1 MQLFSH
7 HLKWIHATRR
17 VRASILLIIFL
28 LLVELV
34 LFLYM
39 TIPKADFAAAQSVP
53 APMTTE
59 VASEST
65 PAASQPVAA
74 EPEPAA
80 SPAPTPAPTPT
91 PKPVA
96 KAAAV
101 PAPAYDS
108 VSIPSLGFSARY
120 IDVGLTSNNAID
132 VPASLVG
139 RWNGS
144 ATPGTPGTVFLDGHN
159 PGVLKKLPSIAVG
172 SQIIIKKASGETF
185 NYTVAYKETV
195 MLAGIDMVKAL
206 RSYNGASEGL
216 NLMTCVG
223 AYNPNTG
230 TTDQRLVVY
239 AVRS

>member
-1 MQLFSH
+1 MQSITN
-7 HLKWIHATRR
+7 HLKWAHASRR
-17 VRASILLIIFL
+17 VRISVLFIVFL
-28 LLVELV
+28 LLIECALSI
-34 LFLYM
+34 FLA
-39 TIPKADFAAAQSVP
+39 IPKVDTAAAQSIPITSTAETAIENELASSETAVADP
-53 APMTTE
+53 APAVTPVT
-59 VASEST
+59 T
-65 PAASQPVAA
+65 PA
-74 EPEPAA
+74 
-80 SPAPTPAPTPT
+80 PT

-96 KAAAV
+96 KAAAA
-101 PAPAYDS
+101 PTPAYDS

-120 IDVGLTSNNAID
+120 IDVGLTSTNAID

-159 PGVLKKLPSIAVG
+159 PGVFKKLPNITVG
-172 SQIIIKKASGETF
+172 SQIIIKKASGETIT
-185 NYTVAYKETV
+185 YTVANKETV

-206 RSYNGASEGL
+206 RAYNGASEGL

-223 AYNPNTG
+223 TYNANTG